1 MLRMAPQSYGRA
13 CLNCSKCKCKCVDR
27 PGSQGCE
34 RCYRLNKTCLRGT
47 STRAMQSQKN
57 NTTARIAQLEGK
69 LDELVSSP
77 QPQNPRSTS
86 SSSVR
91 NSLSTPA
98 SDSSSPTTYG
108 DYNIPAAST
117 SSSDSL
123 ESSPEESLD
132 IFRTHML
139 QYFPFIHLPSDVQW
153 MRQERPFLFLCIMAV
168 TCPSI
173 PTKLA
178 LGEKI
183 RKIATERM
191 FLSSDSG
198 AVNLDLLLGLLTVLA
213 WGYDHLLH
221 DTATGLPRFTQLA
234 IMVVYEL
241 RLNKPLPDDS
251 NVLTAGLG
259 GCASSR
265 APTRTLEEQRAV
277 LACFILSSIVSTCL
291 DNIQPMQWTSHME
304 ECLEALTR
312 KCETPLDEVFAHQVR
327 LHRIAREA
335 EHIRI
340 ASTAVPAAFHLT
352 ALQRKVNEV
361 KQSITPDL
369 QHNSLF
375 RASTYYT
382 ELSIHG
388 LVLSK
393 KQDIP
398 DLQRLEGLHACLETA
413 RSALDSFFQIS
424 STDDYI
430 GISFPFFNYLA
441 RSILVIMT
449 LSTMNDPIW
458 DTGLVRSTV
467 DVLWILDRLINEV
480 QQAKASRCEENESA
494 NGFLDKSTKKLQ
506 SLRASAC
513 AALMPAK
520 PQQQCSS
527 VAKAAEDDLQVLR
540 MFQAYELMD
549 AGLMASFMEGTAIFD
564 GFY

>member
-1 MLRMAPQSYGRA
+1 
-13 CLNCSKCKCKCVDR
+13 
-27 PGSQGCE
+27 
-34 RCYRLNKTCLRGT
+34 
-47 STRAMQSQKN
+47 MQSQKN
-57 NTTARIAQLEGK
+57 NTVARIAQLEGK
-69 LDELVSSP
+69 LNELVSSL
-77 QPQNPRSTS
+77 QPHRAPS
-86 SSSVR
+86 SCNSSIE
-91 NSLSTPA
+91 NSLSAPP
-98 SDSSSPTTYG
+98 S
-108 DYNIPAAST
+108 NST
-117 SSSDSL
+117 SPATSGDVYTVPAVPTSNLDSL
-123 ESSPEESLD
+123 EFSPEESLD
-132 IFRTHML
+132 IFRTRML
-139 QYFPFIHLPSDVQW
+139 QYFPFLHLPSNAQW

-191 FLSSDSG
+191 FLSSDPG

-221 DTATGLPRFTQLA
+221 DTAMGLPRFTQLA
-234 IMVVYEL
+234 ITVVYEL

-277 LACFILSSIVSTCL
+277 LACFVLSSIVSTCL
-291 DNIQPMQWTSHME
+291 GNIQPMQWTAHME
-304 ECLEALTR
+304 ECLEALAR
-312 KCETPLDEVFAHQVR
+312 KRETPLDEVFAHQVR

-361 KQSITPDL
+361 KQSITPEL
-369 QHNSLF
+369 RQNSLF

-393 KQDIP
+393 KQDTP

-430 GISFPFFNYLA
+430 GISFLFFNYLA

-458 DTGLVRSTV
+458 DTNLVRSTV
-467 DVLWILDRLINEV
+467 DVLWILDRLISGV
-480 QQAKASRCEENESA
+480 QEAKASRGEEGESA
-494 NGFLDKSTKKLQ
+494 NGFLDKSTKKLM

-513 AALMPAK
+513 AALMPEK
-520 PQQQCSS
+520 TQPQRSS
-527 VAKAAEDDLQVLR
+527 AAQAAENDLQVLS
-540 MFQAYELMD
+540 MLQAYEMMD